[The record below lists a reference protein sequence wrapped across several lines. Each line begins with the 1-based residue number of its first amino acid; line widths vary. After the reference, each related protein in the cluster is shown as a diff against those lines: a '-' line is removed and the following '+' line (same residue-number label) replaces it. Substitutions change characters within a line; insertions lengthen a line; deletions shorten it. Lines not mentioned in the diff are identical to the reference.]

1 MTRRKG
7 PRLSVRGNC
16 RRESAGQS
24 FRYAPLVSNSHD
36 KGARYAARLPR
47 IGLIIITA
55 QEGRGWTLASNRPT
69 LMALENPPVEWIDGV
84 LQSMFLPDNARSRA
98 MRSSP

>member
-1 MTRRKG
+1 MVLIVDGDRDHEISLCDELGPALMGSLGKDDPKEG
-7 PRLSVRGNC
+7 PRIPVRGNC

-36 KGARYAARLPR
+36 QGARYAARLPR

-55 QEGRGWTLASNRPT
+55 QEGRA
-69 LMALENPPVEWIDGV
+69 
-84 LQSMFLPDNARSRA
+84 
-98 MRSSP
+98 